1 MVDAVTSL
9 AGIPVETDKWQVDAI
24 YSGTQKC
31 LSCPP
36 GLAPVSF
43 SENALQSI
51 TQRTSPIQSWYLDIQ
66 MLQSYGAKKDFTII
80 PLPLI

>member
-1 MVDAVTSL
+1 MMPVALLLVDAVTAL
-9 AGIPVETDKWQVDAI
+9 GGVPVEVDAWNIDVI

-43 SENALQSI
+43 SSKAMDAIL
-51 TQRTSPIQSWYLDIQ
+51 
-66 MLQSYGAKKDFTII
+66 GAKARCRVGTSM
-80 PLPLI
+80 